1 MAPSSSAVLAFTVA
15 LTAGFAVTVDTPV
28 SAQTPEG
35 FYKGRT
41 IEMIVGSDAATEY
54 TRDARLLI
62 THMVKYIPGKPTIVL
77 KNMLGASGI
86 KSANYLHHIAP
97 QDGTVLGSFNK
108 SMPLY
113 EASKLQGIEYKSTE
127 LRWLGSMSHTNS
139 LLVTWHTS
147 PVKTIDDAKRRE
159 STIGAIGLSG
169 TMAGYPFLMNA
180 SLGTKFKIIAGY
192 TGSAAVNLAME
203 RGEVEGRGTYSWDFF
218 KSDNADWRTNPKMN
232 FIVQIGLE
240 KESDLPNVPLLTDL
254 ARNDKERAVFE
265 FISIDSMIAR
275 PFVTTPNV
283 PMDRLIALRAAFD
296 QTMTDQ
302 DFLKDAEK
310 MQATV
315 APVPGDRV
323 EELVRRI
330 VGTPAE
336 IIETA
341 NLWLS
346 PPKQ

>member
-1 MAPSSSAVLAFTVA
+1 
-15 LTAGFAVTVDTPV
+15 
-28 SAQTPEG
+28 
-35 FYKGRT
+35 
-41 IEMIVGSDAATEY
+41 
-54 TRDARLLI
+54 
-62 THMVKYIPGKPTIVL
+62 
-77 KNMLGASGI
+77 
-86 KSANYLHHIAP
+86 
-97 QDGTVLGSFNK
+97 
-108 SMPLY
+108 
-113 EASKLQGIEYKSTE
+113 
-127 LRWLGSMSHTNS
+127 
-139 LLVTWHTS
+139 
-147 PVKTIDDAKRRE
+147 
-159 STIGAIGLSG
+159 
-169 TMAGYPFLMNA
+169 
-180 SLGTKFKIIAGY
+180 
-192 TGSAAVNLAME
+192 
-203 RGEVEGRGTYSWDFF
+203 
-218 KSDNADWRTNPKMN
+218 
-232 FIVQIGLE
+232 
-240 KESDLPNVPLLTDL
+240 
-254 ARNDKERAVFE
+254 
-265 FISIDSMIAR
+265 MIAR